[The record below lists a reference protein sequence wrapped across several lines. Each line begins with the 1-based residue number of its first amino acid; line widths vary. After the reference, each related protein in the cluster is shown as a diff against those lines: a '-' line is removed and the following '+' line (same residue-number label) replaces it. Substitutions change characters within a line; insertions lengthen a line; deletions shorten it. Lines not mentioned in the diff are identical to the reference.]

1 MNTEITLC
9 NTEDGDAGVQ
19 TQLCA
24 ENEKECDEAHEETEQ
39 CTGIKTEEKFNLKDE
54 SCDSAEVSAEHKT
67 VSNIGDEKTNEGVND
82 LSQIITEKLKF
93 LSEGREN
100 VSAVRTMQIQLQVSI
115 HLYIYVFFHHIYI
128 LFHHLFYITLIL
140 FLKSLIINMNFTN
153 INCCIHYRHYLLH
166 GRQVA

>member
-1 MNTEITLC
+1 MSTETTLC
-9 NTEDGDAGVQ
+9 NTEDADAGVQ

-24 ENEKECDEAHEETEQ
+24 ENQQECDEAHEETEQ

-54 SCDSAEVSAEHKT
+54 SCDSEVSAEHKT
-67 VSNIGDEKTNEGVND
+67 VSNIADEKANEEVND

-115 HLYIYVFFHHIYI
+115 HFYIYYFIICFI
-128 LFHHLFYITLIL
+128 LHF
-140 FLKSLIINMNFTN
+140 S
-153 INCCIHYRHYLLH
+153 
-166 GRQVA
+166 